1 MDVPNV
7 ELVVQW
13 KATCTLSMLWQRFGC
28 AGRNPALEATAVF
41 LVEKEHFD
49 EICKKKEE
57 TKKRKAGKRI

>member
-1 MDVPNV
+1 
-7 ELVVQW
+7 
-13 KATCTLSMLWQRFGC
+13 MLWQRFGC